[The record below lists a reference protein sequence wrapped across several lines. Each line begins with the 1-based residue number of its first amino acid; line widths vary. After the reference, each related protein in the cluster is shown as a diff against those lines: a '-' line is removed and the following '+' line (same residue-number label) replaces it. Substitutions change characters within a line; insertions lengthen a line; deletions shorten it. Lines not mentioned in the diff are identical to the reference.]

1 MKNTKELNDK
11 KQCDIHVVVV
21 AKRTLICK
29 HPVSKRASIKSHG
42 KDFCWEC
49 GKHIT
54 N

>member
-1 MKNTKELNDK
+1 MTKTKEVSQE
-11 KQCDIHVVVV
+11 KQCDINGVVV
-21 AKRTLICK
+21 AERTLICK
-29 HPVSKRASIKSHG
+29 HPANKRASFKSHG